1 LLIAAGGVVA
11 AIACLGWGSLIWD
24 SRELP
29 IQRKWFEDG
38 PLLGAEFLRQS
49 QDNRITLVLDESAVP
64 VRSLWA
70 LMASGDLQGAKE
82 SLRAREG
89 CKIDH
94 ITSWSRGEACPPN
107 IIEISQ
113 WAAVRGVESVIWTGL
128 PPKFGGTK
136 KVPTVDEVIS
146 HLRGLSGPAKDNAE
160 RYVRRTPPQ
169 IDTAYRRRI
178 ESELGW
184 TYRNE

>member
-1 LLIAAGGVVA
+1 MAV
-11 AIACLGWGSLIWD
+11 IACLGWGSLIWD

-38 PLLGAEFLRQS
+38 PLLRVEFLRQS
-49 QDNRITLVLDESAVP
+49 QDNRITLVLDESAIP

-70 LMASGDLQGAKE
+70 LMDSGDLQDAKE
-82 SLRAREG
+82 SLRTREG

-94 ITSWSRGEACPPN
+94 IASWSRGETCSTK
-107 IIEISQ
+107 IVEISE
-113 WAAVRGVESVIWTGL
+113 WAAVRGIDSVIWTGL
-128 PPKFGGTK
+128 PPKFGVK
-136 KVPTVDEVIS
+136 EIVPSIDEVIS
-146 HLRGLSGPAKDNAE
+146 HLRGLCGAAKDNAE
-160 RYVRRTPPQ
+160 RYIRRTPPQ

-184 TYRNE
+184 THRNE

>member
-1 LLIAAGGVVA
+1 MAT
-11 AIACLGWGSLIWD
+11 IACLGWGSLIWD

-38 PLLGAEFLRQS
+38 PLIHVEFLRQS
-49 QDNRITLVLDESAVP
+49 QDNRITLVLDESAIS

-70 LMASGDLQGAKE
+70 LMDSGDLQGAKE
-82 SLRAREG
+82 SLRARER

-94 ITSWSRGEACPPN
+94 IATWSRGETSPTN
-107 IIEISQ
+107 IGEISE
-113 WAAVRGVESVIWTGL
+113 WAAVRGIDSVIWTSL
-128 PPKFGGTK
+128 PPKFGAK
-136 KVPTVDEVIS
+136 EKVPSIYEVIS
-146 HLRGLSGPAKDNAE
+146 HLQGLCGAAKDNAE

-169 IDTAYRRRI
+169 IDTVYRRRI

-184 TYRNE
+184 TYKNE